1 LIVEVGAMRVA
12 IVYESLF
19 GNTRQVAE
27 AIAEGVRG
35 VVPEAEVSCVRATEA
50 NRDVALGADLLVV
63 GAPTHLCGLSSGVS
77 RKVGLRAE
85 QGAAAKEAGHPV
97 SPDTA
102 GPGIRDWFIALPK
115 GADGSLGAAFDTR
128 ADYRVAGGAASG
140 IARRLRK
147 HGYDLVAEPEGF
159 VIERTGGPL
168 RDGELDRA
176 RIWGG
181 SLLYQ
186 RVR

>member
-1 LIVEVGAMRVA
+1 
-12 IVYESLF
+12 
-19 GNTRQVAE
+19 
-27 AIAEGVRG
+27 
-35 VVPEAEVSCVRATEA
+35 
-50 NRDVALGADLLVV
+50 
-63 GAPTHLCGLSSGVS
+63 
-77 RKVGLRAE
+77 
-85 QGAAAKEAGHPV
+85 V